1 MFVIWKYWVCN
12 PQGISLYDGNLDYT
26 FFNHLH
32 IPLNKVIYFNS
43 CQVFNDPLKSSIIN
57 AGVQKFIGGIT
68 NLLIGPAEEV
78 FKSFWKKTITEGKQ
92 LTSSLNEAQTETHYP
107 HPGAHGI
114 GGNGSE

>member
-1 MFVIWKYWVCN
+1 M
-12 PQGISLYDGNLDYT
+12 YDGNLDYT

-57 AGVQKFIGGIT
+57 VGVQKFIGGIT
-68 NLLIGPAEEV
+68 NLLIGPSEEV

-92 LTSSLNEAQTETHYP
+92 LTSSLNEAQTETNYP